1 MPIRSQAVGV
11 VKNRAKSLPSKERR
25 DRSYVECQGLP
36 EISSSLPVQA
46 AHRLARAN
54 KIPAVQDEGVAN
66 SKANLG

>member
-1 MPIRSQAVGV
+1 MEKIVGEGDFIGV
-11 VKNRAKSLPSKERR
+11 SGLG
-25 DRSYVECQGLP
+25 QGLP